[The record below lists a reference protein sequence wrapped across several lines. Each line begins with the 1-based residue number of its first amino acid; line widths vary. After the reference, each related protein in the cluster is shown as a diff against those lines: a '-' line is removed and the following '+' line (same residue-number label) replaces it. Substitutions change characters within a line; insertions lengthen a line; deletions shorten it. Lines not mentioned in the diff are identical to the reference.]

1 MGILMFNLIEGAY
14 FSPVR
19 EITDGKGT
27 GFLVFIDCGT
37 LAGSDPRSAEWVNGR
52 GEVVRLGY

>member
-1 MGILMFNLIEGAY
+1 MFNLIEGAY